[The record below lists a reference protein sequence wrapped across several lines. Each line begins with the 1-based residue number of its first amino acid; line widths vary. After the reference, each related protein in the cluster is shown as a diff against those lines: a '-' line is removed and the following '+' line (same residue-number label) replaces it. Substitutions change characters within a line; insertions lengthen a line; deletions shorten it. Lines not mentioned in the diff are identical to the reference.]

1 METGPRLSSH
11 VERTV
16 TGPMWHGPALSE
28 VLEGVSAKDAAARP
42 ITGAHT
48 IWELVLHITAWAE
61 IARDRLQGNRTSGIT
76 DAENFPT
83 PPAPTEANWSAAVA
97 AMHAAYS
104 ALARDAGG
112 LSEAQLKAKVPEG
125 VQQKDRQQD
134 GPRLELVKPRDEI
147 EPGGDPEHQ
156 RAEQQIDRQDV
167 HAFCPTAS
175 SVLEFPYLNRRSA
188 GSAGRVL
195 GPAISGAKSS
205 R

>member
-61 IARDRLQGNRTSGIT
+61 IARDRLQGERTSGIT
-76 DAENFPT
+76 DAENFPK
-83 PPAPTEANWSAAVA
+83 PPAPTDANWSAAVS
-97 AMHAAYS
+97 AMHGAYS

-125 VQQKDRQQD
+125 
-134 GPRLELVKPRDEI
+134 
-147 EPGGDPEHQ
+147 EPPHNVATLIAGVVEHGTYHGGQ
-156 RAEQQIDRQDV
+156 IAILKRAL
-167 HAFCPTAS
+167 AAP
-175 SVLEFPYLNRRSA
+175 PNR
-188 GSAGRVL
+188 G
-195 GPAISGAKSS
+195 
-205 R
+205 